1 MLKTLLIILF
11 SFINLLYS
19 DEILENNIYY
29 FLPGP
34 NLVSFNILP
43 ENTDIEEIFSSIED
57 NLVSIISEGQICH
70 QIDNEWVGTLDN
82 LGHEEGYW
90 VVASDITLIDIEG
103 YIEPPD
109 IYFLDSGSNLISY
122 PFSISQTITDALPF
136 YMNQNLIAI
145 IGENTAALFHNNQ
158 IYGSLTHFYPNK
170 GYWFITT
177 NPIPFEYN
185 IPEEQSV
192 IAGYN
197 STNDEDIFNNYNQ
210 STMQSVFFVNQAF
223 YNGNILNYNDNISVL
238 CDNTIVGGR
247 TWNGQ
252 MTDIIAMGYDGYGFT
267 EGYCEQTQTITM
279 QIENDEISSE
289 MHIIGNQ
296 EWSNNNIS
304 IVSISNFQ
312 LGDIN
317 FDDNINVTDIIMLI
331 EHIISSSIIDNDHQL
346 LLSDINS
353 DGNIN
358 VSDIVFIVDLIIE

>member
-1 MLKTLLIILF
+1 MQIETKLLSGALGAEIKVIDLTDISDENFKRINDLLLEHKVIFFRDQPLTTELHIALAEKFGPLETHAYVQGLDDHPEIVRIIKNPNENI
-11 SFINLLYS
+11 INKLYS
-19 DEILENNIYY
+19 DNINISNIIFILLKEYIHTKEI
-29 FLPGP
+29 
-34 NLVSFNILP
+34 
-43 ENTDIEEIFSSIED
+43 
-57 NLVSIISEGQICH
+57 
-70 QIDNEWVGTLDN
+70 
-82 LGHEEGYW
+82 
-90 VVASDITLIDIEG
+90 
-103 YIEPPD
+103 
-109 IYFLDSGSNLISY
+109 
-122 PFSISQTITDALPF
+122 
-136 YMNQNLIAI
+136 
-145 IGENTAALFHNNQ
+145 
-158 IYGSLTHFYPNK
+158 
-170 GYWFITT
+170 
-177 NPIPFEYN
+177 
-185 IPEEQSV
+185 
-192 IAGYN
+192 
-197 STNDEDIFNNYNQ
+197 DIFNNYNQ

-238 CDNTIVGGR
+238 CDDTIVGGR

-252 MTDIIAMGYDGYGFT
+252 MTDIIAMGYDGYEFT

-279 QIENDEISSE
+279 QIENDDISSE
-289 MHIIGNQ
+289 MYIIGNQ